1 MMESALAQISPHEIV
16 FSLDIGT
23 KSVVGIIAKKE
34 DEKFMVIDVEMM
46 EYSSRAMYDGQ
57 IHDIDKVA
65 QVAKQVKEK
74 LENRLGIK
82 LTEVA
87 IAAAGRALKTC
98 RVQVRREIDHT
109 KEIGKGIIDSLEIEG
124 IQKAQEIL
132 EQEVKSKDT
141 KYYCVGYTVVNY
153 FLNDSMIT
161 SLKGHRGDKIDAD
174 ILATFLP
181 QIVVDSLYSVMN
193 KIGLEV
199 VHLTLEPI
207 AAIHVAIPPKLR
219 LLNLAL
225 VDIGAG
231 TSDIAITQDG
241 TVVSYAMASV
251 AGDEI
256 TEAIAKEFLLDFD
269 SAEKLKIELNNKDSH
284 NFEDIVGISY
294 TLTTEEIVEKIF
306 HVIESLA
313 AEIAEKIIQYNG
325 KSPSAVFC
333 IGGGSQIPTLT
344 KYLADQLGLRPER
357 VVVRGTEIIENMEFL
372 CKKLEGPEFITPI
385 GIGLISV
392 KERDD
397 NFIEVSVNEDIIKL
411 FNAKRLFVS
420 DALIRAGINAKR
432 LIARRG
438 KNLNISVNGQ
448 MKSIKGNFG
457 EPAKIY
463 LNGQLSSLDE
473 EIHHKDQIKVEG
485 AVDGVD
491 AVLSLKDL
499 IKDIHGVNF
508 NGLDINLINKLL
520 VNGKETPMD
529 YEIIDGDAITFVEI
543 HTVEDFLKRFNIDD
557 KKTIVHVNGVEV
569 EKNCILNH
577 KDEIVTLEKKK
588 ETSLKEIAFNENK
601 HSDNIIEDTK
611 IKVIVNEQTVEIP
624 KKKRA
629 LIFVDVF
636 DYFNFDRT
644 KVKGSLIMKL
654 NGKKVGYTDQ
664 IKNGDKIEIYWKKN
678 N

>member
-1 MMESALAQISPHEIV
+1 MTDSTLTKISPHEAI

-65 QVAKQVKEK
+65 QVAKKVKEK
-74 LENRLGIK
+74 LENRLGFK
-82 LTEVA
+82 LTRVA

-98 RVQVRREIDHT
+98 RVQVSREIDST
-109 KEIGKGIIDSLEIEG
+109 KEIEQGTINSLEIEG
-124 IQKAQEIL
+124 IQKAQEMLDNKIS
-132 EQEVKSKDT
+132 SKDT

-153 FLNDSMIT
+153 YLDDNMIT
-161 SLKGHRGDKIDAD
+161 SLKGHRGDKIQAD

-181 QIVVDSLYSVMN
+181 HIVVDSLYSVMN

-199 VHLTLEPI
+199 IHLTLEPI

-241 TVVSYAMASV
+241 TVVSYAMASI

-269 SAEKLKIELNNKDSH
+269 TAERLKVELNKKDSH
-284 NFEDIVGISY
+284 TFEDIVGIPY
-294 TLTTEEIVEKIF
+294 TMTTEEIVDKIAP
-306 HVIESLA
+306 VIEKLA
-313 AEIAEKIIQYNG
+313 FEIAEKVIQYNG

-344 KYLADQLGLRPER
+344 KYLADKLGLRPER
-357 VVVRGTEIIENMEFL
+357 VAIRGTEIIENIEFL
-372 CKKLEGPEFITPI
+372 CKQLEGPEFITPI
-385 GIGLISV
+385 GIGIISV
-392 KERDD
+392 KDGDD
-397 NFIEVSVNEDIIKL
+397 NFIEISVNEELIKL
-411 FNAKRLFVS
+411 FNTKKLFVS

-438 KNLNISVNGQ
+438 KNLNIYINGQ
-448 MKSIKGNFG
+448 IKTIKGSFG

-463 LNGQLSSLDE
+463 LNGKLSSLDE
-473 EIHHKDQIKVEG
+473 EINHKDQIKIEW
-485 AVDGVD
+485 AIDGVD
-491 AVLSLKDL
+491 ASISLKDL
-499 IKDIHGVNF
+499 IKDINSINF
-508 NGLDINLINKLL
+508 NGLDIHLMNKLL
-520 VNGKETPMD
+520 VNGKEVPMD
-529 YEIIDGDAITFVEI
+529 YKIMDGDHITFEEI
-543 HTVEDFLKRFNIDD
+543 HTVEELLKRFNVDYQ
-557 KKTIVHVNGVEV
+557 KTIVRVNGVEV
-569 EKNCILNH
+569 EKAYRLKH
-577 KDEIVTLEKKK
+577 KDEIVTLDRKAAV
-588 ETSLKEIAFNENK
+588 SVNENK
-601 HSDNIIEDTK
+601 VENNK
-611 IKVIVNEQTVEIP
+611 IKVSINGQAIEIP
-624 KKKRA
+624 KKNRE
-629 LIFVDVF
+629 LIFVDIF
-636 DYFNFDRT
+636 DYFDFDRT
-644 KVKGSLIMKL
+644 KVKGILIMKL
-654 NGKKVGYTDQ
+654 NGKKVGYTDP
-664 IKNGDKIEIYWKKN
+664 IKNGDDIEIYWKN